1 MSWTEKEFI
10 SYLIFHKVSRWQN
23 MIRDKKLLQGKAAFL
38 KNLIART
45 TTSPSVVS
53 RGKGGTER
61 RKGQKTSRKV
71 NVTINLRGYLNRKKL
86 CWLPHI
92 RKCEAIQLRWPL
104 ERGLK
109 IYSYHIGK
117 ATHSWIVLSKMH
129 LSVFWPPKTR
139 WEKSRHFFTCSAMN
153 TIFSARFVMDTKYST
168 S

>member
-61 RKGQKTSRKV
+61 KKGQKTSRKV

-92 RKCEAIQLRWPL
+92 RKCEAIRLRWPL

-117 ATHSWIVLSKMH
+117 ATHSWIVLSKMQNSSD
-129 LSVFWPPKTR
+129 LQKLAEKNLGIFLPVTPWTRFSVLDSWWTP
-139 WEKSRHFFTCSAMN
+139 
-153 TIFSARFVMDTKYST
+153 ST
-168 S
+168 QLAS